1 MALWKLNWLM
11 FSHLLLS
18 SNKQIFDYQTK
29 GTIFTM
35 TTTKLMSA
43 QHLSQSVNTVAFLFS
58 KPLFFVLLFS
68 NSFVFIKSFSI
79 STKVQ
84 SDPKYLTPSSHVYKH
99 G

>member
-1 MALWKLNWLM
+1 
-11 FSHLLLS
+11 
-18 SNKQIFDYQTK
+18 
-29 GTIFTM
+29 
-35 TTTKLMSA
+35 MSA
-43 QHLSQSVNTVAFLFS
+43 QHLSQSVNNVAFLIS
-58 KPLFFVLLFS
+58 KHLFFDKLLFS

>member
-1 MALWKLNWLM
+1 M

-18 SNKQIFDYQTK
+18 SNKQIFDYQTS

-35 TTTKLMSA
+35 TTTELMSA
-43 QHLSQSVNTVAFLFS
+43 QPLSQSVNTVAFLLS
-58 KPLFFVLLFS
+58 KPLFFDKLLFS
-68 NSFVFIKSFSI
+68 NSFVFIKCFSI

-84 SDPKYLTPSSHVYKH
+84 SDPKYLTPSSRVYKH